1 MMTLPPIVSADEWQT
16 ARDELLVKEKAATRA
31 LDALAAE
38 RRRLPMV
45 RLEKDYEL
53 TAPDG
58 APARLLDL
66 FEGRRQLV
74 VYHFMLTP
82 GSDHICGGCAS
93 FTDNI
98 PHLDHLRAYDTSF
111 ALMSRA
117 PQAQIAPVRERFG
130 WPHPWY
136 SSHGSGLHEDLGI
149 ANERGDMFG
158 LTAWLRDGDDVYR
171 TYFTTRR
178 GVDRLRMDNN
188 LLDLT
193 ALGRQETWEDS
204 PQGWPQRPTYTVGR
218 LRDEY

>member
-1 MMTLPPIVSADEWQT
+1 MTLPPIVSADAWQIS
-16 ARDELLVKEKAATRA
+16 RDELLVKEKAATRA

-45 RLEKDYEL
+45 RLDKDYEL
-53 TAPDG
+53 VGPDG
-58 APARLLDL
+58 VAARLGDL
-66 FEGRRQLV
+66 FDGRRQLI

-82 GSDHICGGCAS
+82 GSDYV
-93 FTDNI
+93 
-98 PHLDHLRAYDTSF
+98 HLRARDTSF

-117 PQAQIAPVRERFG
+117 PQAEIAPVRERFG
-130 WPHPWY
+130 WQHPWY

-149 ANERGDMFG
+149 ASERGDMFG
-158 LTAWLRDGDDVYR
+158 LTAWLRDGDDIYR
-171 TYFTTRR
+171 TYFTTSR
-178 GVDRLRMDNN
+178 GVDRLRMDYN

-204 PQGWPQRPTYTVGR
+204 PEGWPQVPTYGWMR